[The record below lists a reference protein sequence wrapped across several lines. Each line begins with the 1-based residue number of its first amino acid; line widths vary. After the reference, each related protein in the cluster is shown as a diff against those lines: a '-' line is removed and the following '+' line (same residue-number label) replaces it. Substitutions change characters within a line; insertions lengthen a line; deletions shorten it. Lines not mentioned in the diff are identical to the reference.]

1 MQNNET
7 GRMSEHLRQVAAA
20 MGVTVEE
27 PQLAKFAVY
36 YEFLLETN
44 QKVNLTRITE
54 PLDVAVKHFGDS
66 FFLLKPGLI
75 PERARVA
82 DIGTGAG
89 VPGIPLA
96 IMRPDLRVVLVDS
109 LRKRTVF
116 LTEAVERLELPNVE
130 VVWSRAEDLGH
141 KPEYRERYDVVLARA
156 VASLNVLTEL
166 CLPLVKKGGVF
177 LALKGPRAQEELAQ
191 AQTAIALLGGGGAT
205 MLEAELPI
213 QPELRTILQIQK
225 RKPTPAKFPRKA
237 GLPERMPL

>member
-1 MQNNET
+1 MLNNEA
-7 GRMSEHLRQVAAA
+7 GRMCEHLRQVAAA
-20 MGVTVEE
+20 MGVGVDER
-27 PQLAKFAVY
+27 QLATFAAY
-36 YEFLLETN
+36 YEFLLEYN

-75 PERARVA
+75 PDGARVA

-116 LTEAVERLELPNVE
+116 LTEAVERLGLANVE

-141 KPEYRERYDVVLARA
+141 KPEFRERYDVVLARA
-156 VASLNVLTEL
+156 VAALNVLAEL
-166 CLPLVKKGGVF
+166 CLPLVKPGGAF
-177 LALKGPRAQEELAQ
+177 LALKGPRGQEELAQ

-205 MLEAELPI
+205 LLEAELPL
-213 QPELRTILQIQK
+213 QPELRAILRINK
-225 RKPTPAKFPRKA
+225 RKPTPAKYPRKA
-237 GLPERMPL
+237 GLPERTPL

>member
-1 MQNNET
+1 MLNNEA
-7 GRMSEHLRQVAAA
+7 GRMCEHLQQVAAA
-20 MGVTVEE
+20 MGVVVDDR
-27 PQLAKFAVY
+27 QLVKFAAY
-36 YEFLLETN
+36 YEFLLEYN

-75 PERARVA
+75 PAGVRVA

-96 IMRPDLRVVLVDS
+96 IMRPGLRVVLVDS

-116 LTEAVERLELPNVE
+116 LTEAVERLELANVE

-141 KPEYRERYDVVLARA
+141 KPDFRERFDVVLARA

-166 CLPLVKKGGVF
+166 CLPLVKKGGAF

-191 AQTAIALLGGGGAT
+191 AQAAIALLGGGGAT
-205 MLEAELPI
+205 LLEAELPI
-213 QPELRTILQIQK
+213 QPEVRAILQIHK

-237 GLPERMPL
+237 GLPERTPL

>member
-1 MQNNET
+1 MLNNEA
-7 GRMSEHLRQVAAA
+7 GRMCEHLRGVAAA
-20 MGVTVEE
+20 MGVVVDDLQME
-27 PQLAKFAVY
+27 KFAAY
-36 YEFLLETN
+36 YEFLLEYN

-75 PERARVA
+75 PAGVRVA

-116 LTEAVERLELPNVE
+116 LTEAVERLELANVE

-141 KPEYRERYDVVLARA
+141 KPDFRERFDVVLARA

-166 CLPLVKKGGVF
+166 CLPLVKKGGAF

-191 AQTAIALLGGGGAT
+191 AQAAIALLGGGGAT
-205 MLEAELPI
+205 LLEAELPI
-213 QPELRTILQIQK
+213 QPEVRAILQIHK

-237 GLPERMPL
+237 GLPERTPL

>member
-1 MQNNET
+1 MLNNEA
-7 GRMSEHLRQVAAA
+7 GRMCEHLQQVAAA
-20 MGVTVEE
+20 MGVVVDDR
-27 PQLAKFAVY
+27 QLAKFAAY
-36 YEFLLETN
+36 YEFLLEYN

-75 PERARVA
+75 PAGARVA

-96 IMRPDLRVVLVDS
+96 IMRPGLRVVLVDS

-116 LTEAVERLELPNVE
+116 LTEVVERLELANVE

-141 KPEYRERYDVVLARA
+141 KPDFRERFDVVLARA

-166 CLPLVKKGGVF
+166 CLPLVKKGGAF

-191 AQTAIALLGGGGAT
+191 AQAAIALLGGGGAT
-205 MLEAELPI
+205 LLEAELPI
-213 QPELRTILQIQK
+213 QPEVRAILQIHK

-237 GLPERMPL
+237 GLPERTPL

>member
-1 MQNNET
+1 MLNNEA
-7 GRMSEHLRQVAAA
+7 GRMCEHLQQVAAA
-20 MGVTVEE
+20 MGVVVDDR
-27 PQLAKFAVY
+27 QLAKFAAY
-36 YEFLLETN
+36 YEFLLEYN

-75 PERARVA
+75 PAGARVA

-109 LRKRTVF
+109 LRKRTIF
-116 LTEAVERLELPNVE
+116 LTEAVERLGLANVE

-141 KPEYRERYDVVLARA
+141 KPEFRERYDVVLARA
-156 VASLNVLTEL
+156 VAALNVLAEL
-166 CLPLVKKGGVF
+166 CLPLVKVGGWF
-177 LALKGPRAQEELAQ
+177 LALKGPRVQEELAQ

-205 MLEAELPI
+205 LLEAELPI
-213 QPELRTILQIQK
+213 LPELRTILRIDK
-225 RKPTPAKFPRKA
+225 RKPTLVKYPRKA
-237 GLPERMPL
+237 GLPERSPL

>member
-1 MQNNET
+1 MLNNEA
-7 GRMSEHLRQVAAA
+7 GRMCEHLQQVAAA
-20 MGVTVEE
+20 MGVVVDDR
-27 PQLAKFAVY
+27 QLAKFAAY
-36 YEFLLETN
+36 YEFLLEYN

-75 PERARVA
+75 PAGVRVA

-116 LTEAVERLELPNVE
+116 LTEVVERLELANVE

-141 KPEYRERYDVVLARA
+141 KPDFRERFDVVLARA

-166 CLPLVKKGGVF
+166 CLPLVKKGGAF

-191 AQTAIALLGGGGAT
+191 AQAAIALLGGGGAT
-205 MLEAELPI
+205 LLEAELPI
-213 QPELRTILQIQK
+213 QPEVRAILQIHK

-237 GLPERMPL
+237 GLPERTPL

>member
-1 MQNNET
+1 MLNNEA
-7 GRMSEHLRQVAAA
+7 GRMCEHLQQVAAA
-20 MGVTVEE
+20 MGVVVDDR
-27 PQLAKFAVY
+27 QLAKFAAY
-36 YEFLLETN
+36 YEFLLEYN

-75 PERARVA
+75 PAGARVA

-96 IMRPDLRVVLVDS
+96 IMRPGLRVVLVDS

-116 LTEAVERLELPNVE
+116 LTEAVERLELANVE

-141 KPEYRERYDVVLARA
+141 KPDFRERFDVVLARA

-166 CLPLVKKGGVF
+166 CLPLVKKGGAF

-191 AQTAIALLGGGGAT
+191 AQAAIALLGGGGEAL
-205 MLEAELPI
+205 LEAELPI
-213 QPELRTILQIQK
+213 QPELRTILWIHK
-225 RKPTPAKFPRKA
+225 RKPTPAKYPRKA
-237 GLPERMPL
+237 GLPERTPL

>member
-1 MQNNET
+1 MLNNEA
-7 GRMSEHLRQVAAA
+7 GRMCEHLQQVAAA
-20 MGVTVEE
+20 MGVVVDDR
-27 PQLAKFAVY
+27 QLAKFAAY
-36 YEFLLETN
+36 YEFLLEYN

-75 PERARVA
+75 PAGARVA

-96 IMRPDLRVVLVDS
+96 IMRPGLRVVLVDS

-116 LTEAVERLELPNVE
+116 LTEAVERLGLANVE

-141 KPEYRERYDVVLARA
+141 KPDFRERFDVVLARA

-166 CLPLVKKGGVF
+166 CLPLVKKGGAF

-191 AQTAIALLGGGGAT
+191 AQAAIALLGGGGAT
-205 MLEAELPI
+205 LLEAELPI
-213 QPELRTILQIQK
+213 QPEVRAILQIHK

-237 GLPERMPL
+237 GLPERTPL

>member
-1 MQNNET
+1 MLNNEA
-7 GRMSEHLRQVAAA
+7 GRMCEHLQQVAAA
-20 MGVTVEE
+20 MGVVVDDR
-27 PQLAKFAVY
+27 QLVKFAAY
-36 YEFLLETN
+36 YEFLLEYN

-75 PERARVA
+75 PAGVRVA

-116 LTEAVERLELPNVE
+116 LTEAVERLELANVE

-141 KPEYRERYDVVLARA
+141 KPDFRELFDVVLARA

-166 CLPLVKKGGVF
+166 CLPLVKKGGAF

-191 AQTAIALLGGGGAT
+191 AQAAIALLGGGGAT
-205 MLEAELPI
+205 LLEAELPI
-213 QPELRTILQIQK
+213 QPEVRAILQIHK

-237 GLPERMPL
+237 GLPERTPL

>member
-1 MQNNET
+1 MLNNEA
-7 GRMSEHLRQVAAA
+7 GRMCEHLQQVAAA
-20 MGVTVEE
+20 MGVVVDDR
-27 PQLAKFAVY
+27 QLVKFAAY
-36 YEFLLETN
+36 YEFLLEYN

-75 PERARVA
+75 PAGVRVA

-116 LTEAVERLELPNVE
+116 LTEAVERLELANVE

-141 KPEYRERYDVVLARA
+141 KPDFRERFDVVLARA

-166 CLPLVKKGGVF
+166 CLPLVKKGGAF

-191 AQTAIALLGGGGAT
+191 AQAAIALLGGGGAT
-205 MLEAELPI
+205 LLEAELPI
-213 QPELRTILQIQK
+213 QPEVRAILQIHK

-237 GLPERMPL
+237 GLPERTPL

>member
-1 MQNNET
+1 MLNNEA
-7 GRMSEHLRQVAAA
+7 GRMCEHLQQVAAA
-20 MGVTVEE
+20 MGVVVDDR
-27 PQLAKFAVY
+27 QLVKFAAY
-36 YEFLLETN
+36 YEFLLEYN

-75 PERARVA
+75 PAGARVA

-96 IMRPDLRVVLVDS
+96 IMRPGLRVVLVDS

-116 LTEAVERLELPNVE
+116 LTEAVERLELANVE

-141 KPEYRERYDVVLARA
+141 KPDFRERFDVVLARA

-166 CLPLVKKGGVF
+166 CLPLVKKGGAF

-191 AQTAIALLGGGGAT
+191 AQAAIALLGGGGAT
-205 MLEAELPI
+205 LLEAELPI
-213 QPELRTILQIQK
+213 QPEVRAILQIHK

-237 GLPERMPL
+237 GLPERTPL

>member
-1 MQNNET
+1 MLNNEA
-7 GRMSEHLRQVAAA
+7 GRMCEHLQQVAAA
-20 MGVTVEE
+20 MGVVVDDR
-27 PQLAKFAVY
+27 QLVKFAAY
-36 YEFLLETN
+36 YEFLLEYN

-75 PERARVA
+75 PAGARVA

-116 LTEAVERLELPNVE
+116 LTEAVERLELANVE

-141 KPEYRERYDVVLARA
+141 KPDFRERFDVVLARA

-166 CLPLVKKGGVF
+166 CLPLVKKGGAF

-191 AQTAIALLGGGGAT
+191 AQAAIALLGGGGAT
-205 MLEAELPI
+205 LLEAELPS
-213 QPELRTILQIQK
+213 QPEVRAILQIHK

-237 GLPERMPL
+237 GLPERTPL